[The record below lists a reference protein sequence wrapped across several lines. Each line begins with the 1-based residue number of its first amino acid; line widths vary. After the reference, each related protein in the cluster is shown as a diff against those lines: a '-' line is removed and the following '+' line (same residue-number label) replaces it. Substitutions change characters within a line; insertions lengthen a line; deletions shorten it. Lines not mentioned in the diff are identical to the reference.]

1 MCEITSGIDR
11 VLHFFKKSKK
21 KWEIENVF
29 LKLLYLIKS
38 SRTEATKAILK
49 INE

>member
-1 MCEITSGIDR
+1 MCKSTSGTDR

-21 KWEIENVF
+21 MGNREVF
-29 LKLLYLIKS
+29 LKSLYLKKS